1 MELRVKGS
9 ESRSSSQGR
18 EPGRGELHKGEL
30 QRPAEGTP
38 QVFNNVLVRKR
49 TRANYPRLGKGG
61 RKEDHP
67 GLWSQH
73 QREEAVGPGGHER
86 TRLK

>member
-30 QRPAEGTP
+30 QRLAEGTP
-38 QVFNNVLVRKR
+38 QVFNNVLVRTR
-49 TRANYPRLGKGG
+49 TRANYPRLGKGLEEIVLG
-61 RKEDHP
+61 RHTRL
-67 GLWSQH
+67 GI
-73 QREEAVGPGGHER
+73 EAVSTNPDQ
-86 TRLK
+86 KAS